1 MKADNDDDEEEP
13 QRKRRRRIGSPEI
26 GEDGYKVH
34 SDDEADWSDVADDI
48 YGQPIKKKATISR
61 KEANRRRQWAADDDA
76 ATAAGRA
83 WPALPRTEV
92 SKVLNFLLEE
102 VLKHD
107 EARGGIFSVPVPR
120 EEFPEYYELIKNPMD
135 YGTMKKKLDNGE
147 YRSAQS
153 MQKDFV
159 LVMQN
164 CLKFN
169 AADSEI
175 VQEARQQ
182 ALMRPHLLRTAAMKH
197 DLFLAED
204 GSVLHVVDD
213 KDATKGRKRTRRG
226 SADGEETFEEALEAL
241 KSKKKKGKKGPRVEE
256 IMELGVDDD
265 DVPLT
270 SMKKKKPRIKINLRE
285 AKNAAKKV
293 QEGMPAEIVDDN
305 AEVAEED
312 TAVSADRK
320 RKPRKSSTGTKK
332 PTPAKRKGKTRAA
345 RKEEEDDA
353 DEFPETR
360 RTPGRPRT
368 ARKSSG
374 SNGTIDNGGA
384 EYLDV
389 PLLKKEREEMSDSS
403 FNSARTLFT
412 KRGPWVLPDPLES
425 DKFKDVATITI
436 KKIEK
441 IDRYSVFSELV
452 SDDDAPDYSKI
463 VKKPIALST
472 IKSKVE
478 KGKYGE
484 GKNPAARFFKDI
496 LLMFDNCRLYN
507 DDDGEVID
515 EAARIFALVPEL
527 YGEACASILKKQQKK

>member
-1 MKADNDDDEEEP
+1 
-13 QRKRRRRIGSPEI
+13 
-26 GEDGYKVH
+26 
-34 SDDEADWSDVADDI
+34 
-48 YGQPIKKKATISR
+48 
-61 KEANRRRQWAADDDA
+61 
-76 ATAAGRA
+76 
-83 WPALPRTEV
+83 
-92 SKVLNFLLEE
+92 
-102 VLKHD
+102 
-107 EARGGIFSVPVPR
+107 
-120 EEFPEYYELIKNPMD
+120 
-135 YGTMKKKLDNGE
+135 
-147 YRSAQS
+147 
-153 MQKDFV
+153 
-159 LVMQN
+159 
-164 CLKFN
+164 
-169 AADSEI
+169 
-175 VQEARQQ
+175 
-182 ALMRPHLLRTAAMKH
+182 MKH

-213 KDATKGRKRTRRG
+213 KDTTKGRKRTRLG
-226 SADGEETFEEALEAL
+226 TAGGEETFEEALEAL
-241 KSKKKKGKKGPRVEE
+241 KSKKKKGKKGPRDEE

-285 AKNAAKKV
+285 AKDAAKKD
-293 QEGMPAEIVDDN
+293 QEGMAAEIVDGSDEM
-305 AEVAEED
+305 ADED
-312 TAVSADRK
+312 TAVSTDRK
-320 RKPRKSSTGTKK
+320 RKARKSSTGTKK

-345 RKEEEDDA
+345 RKEEEDGA

-384 EYLDV
+384 ELDV

-403 FNSARTLFT
+403 FNSARSLFT

-425 DKFKDVATITI
+425 DKFRDVATMTI

-472 IKSKVE
+472 MKSKVE

-484 GKNPAARFFKDI
+484 GKNAAARFFKDI